1 MLAQYQSASAHWERL
16 GAAMIRWVLLLSRQ
30 GKVRLAKWYT
40 TATQKERAKVTKEV
54 STMVLA
60 RPLKLCNFIDWKD
73 QRIVYRRYASLY
85 FVCGVDQDDNE
96 LLVLEVIHQFVEVL
110 DKYFGNVCELD
121 LIFNFHKAYFI
132 LDELLLAGELQ
143 EPSKR
148 VVSRAIEQQDALVEQ
163 AKAGTLQPEAPLG
176 SLSGPRG

>member
-1 MLAQYQSASAHWERL
+1 
-16 GAAMIRWVLLLSRQ
+16 MIRWVLLLSRQ

-54 STMVLA
+54 STLVLA
-60 RPLKLCNFIDWKD
+60 RPLKLCNFVDWKD
-73 QRIVYRRYASLY
+73 QRVVYRRYASLY

-96 LLVLEVIHQFVEVL
+96 LLTLEIIHQFVEVL
-110 DKYFGNVCELD
+110 DKYYGNVCELD

-143 EPSKR
+143 EPSKK
-148 VVSRAIEQQDALVEQ
+148 VVTRAIEAQDALVEQ
-163 AKAGTLQPEAPLG
+163 AKAGTLQPDGPV
-176 SLSGPRG
+176 SLSAPRG